1 MQIHGWGFSC
11 SNSALMVIQIRL
23 FISCILISGFF
34 MFMRVQNFQNIE
46 DVTWVTRNLL
56 ALRNHV
62 ILIYYNREGVESSI
76 DRARTTLRHQAAG
89 VSGSWSDTC
98 RFRRRQFWG
107 VPHSSDLGP
116 ATDSCLL
123 SLEVGTFGLSS
134 SSLWLVGR
142 LGQAHKLL
150 PLVIEG

>member
-1 MQIHGWGFSC
+1 MKFSAQGRPNHYPIIFKVGFYKKLGFSP
-11 SNSALMVIQIRL
+11 L
-23 FISCILISGFF
+23 FWGKYGFLSLSP
-34 MFMRVQNFQNIE
+34 MFLE
-46 DVTWVTRNLL
+46 DVTWRARNLL

-62 ILIYYNREGVESSI
+62 ILIYYNREVVESSI

-134 SSLWLVGR
+134 SSL
-142 LGQAHKLL
+142 
-150 PLVIEG
+150 